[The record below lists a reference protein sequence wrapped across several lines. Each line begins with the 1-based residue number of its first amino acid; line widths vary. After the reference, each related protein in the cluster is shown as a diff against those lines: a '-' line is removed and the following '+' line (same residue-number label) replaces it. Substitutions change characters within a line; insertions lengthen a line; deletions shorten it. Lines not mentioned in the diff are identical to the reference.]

1 MSRWRV
7 LALAREVF
15 LRRGCSSEATGSQAK
30 ASCGRTSEAP
40 LTFPPKSLSS
50 GGRQSCLSPSPA
62 QGCFPQIPQVTPHRL
77 AWAAVVTG
85 ISVTAAGGLP
95 NVELQNLI
103 QGAAQQV
110 SSSLVSTSSS
120 RPSSFSPPSASSAPV
135 FLGPNFI
142 ADAAAMAAPAV
153 VNITVARGGLP
164 IPQGHS
170 GTGFIYNA
178 SGLILTNAHVVADA
192 LSTSDQAH
200 ASSSNATSCSN
211 SERQDST
218 SISHSS
224 HTTVTVAL
232 QDGRIFQGSVLMFDR
247 VSDLA
252 VVQIVSK
259 QPLPAVKLGTSKG
272 LRAGEWVLAL
282 GSPLHLQNSVTAG
295 IISCVDRK
303 AAELGLARVRT
314 DYIQTDAAIN
324 RGNSGGPLVNLQGE
338 VIGLACFKAVS
349 ADGVSFA
356 IPIDTAKDVIQ
367 QLQQRGRVIRPYI
380 GIKMLQLNQHNAAQ
394 MRQKDP
400 NFPEVMQGI
409 LVPFVAANSPAAKC
423 GLREGDVITGACGAH
438 NCMHDCSRATV
449 DHAHSI
455 LRPQI
460 KQQRAAECSKHA
472 CRYA

>member
-1 MSRWRV
+1 M
-7 LALAREVF
+7 
-15 LRRGCSSEATGSQAK
+15 
-30 ASCGRTSEAP
+30 
-40 LTFPPKSLSS
+40 
-50 GGRQSCLSPSPA
+50 
-62 QGCFPQIPQVTPHRL
+62 
-77 AWAAVVTG
+77 
-85 ISVTAAGGLP
+85 
-95 NVELQNLI
+95 ELQNLI

-120 RPSSFSPPSASSAPV
+120 NPSNFPPPSASPAAV
-135 FLGPNFI
+135 FLGPHFI

-164 IPQGHS
+164 IPQDHS

-192 LSTSDQAH
+192 LCTSDQAS
-200 ASSSNATSCSN
+200 ASSSNATSCSSN

-218 SISHSS
+218 SHSNHS
-224 HTTVTVAL
+224 TVTVAL

-338 VIGLACFKAVS
+338 VIGLACFKAIS

-409 LVPFVAANSPAAKC
+409 LVPYVAANSPAAKC
-423 GLREGDVITGACGAH
+423 GFREGDVITGFAGQSNNLSTNHLIQCLSQH
-438 NCMHDCSRATV
+438 VNELMDVRV
-449 DHAHSI
+449 I
-455 LRPQI
+455 RPDAGTLTLKVKVSEALQ
-460 KQQRAAECSKHA
+460 
-472 CRYA
+472 